1 MMNIDES
8 NQIVYDAIYKN
19 ITKNTG
25 KTIKIFDEFGYFK
38 YAIFPEIT
46 DSSSKINLII
56 FTFLLIKALSVLDSK
71 AMILQRF
78 MNTQERNVSQL
89 ILEVK
94 N

>member
-8 NQIVYDAIYKN
+8 NLIVYDAVYKN

-46 DSSSKINLII
+46 ESSSK
-56 FTFLLIKALSVLDSK
+56 
-71 AMILQRF
+71 
-78 MNTQERNVSQL
+78 
-89 ILEVK
+89 
-94 N
+94 